1 MEAYQSLRQAS
12 TVLRRAD
19 VGLRHFVAA
28 PTSRVKISSSVG
40 GGKTF
45 GGRAPEGSCD
55 IASAVLGWRRTMSVV
70 AHGHKS
76 MAPGNRLLQ
85 TARMIWGPGGV
96 PRAGSVFGFRRA
108 YQHGSNSFHESS
120 ARLMLLWVVVH
131 VVCVFDRIS
140 SHPTACHRI
149 VPGRSPPQLTALHP
163 LHCIYP
169 FSRRAGATAGGML
182 RTAVVYFLTATGLV
196 VWAVQLG
203 ELGMFYFFPDRWAC
217 FQRHANAPCR
227 LEFAPDERKTE
238 RQRDRE
244 TEREGGRE
252 GGRTGWGGGRE
263 GGRERTRERDM
274 HNSPQKYIGTCRV
287 QILMADGAESGLE
300 RAVGKGVN

>member
-131 VVCVFDRIS
+131 VVCVFVHVHKQINDIGI
-140 SHPTACHRI
+140 HMY
-149 VPGRSPPQLTALHP
+149 V
-163 LHCIYP
+163 CIYVYRTQRGKTWCCACRR
-169 FSRRAGATAGGML
+169 SRCST
-182 RTAVVYFLTATGLV
+182 
-196 VWAVQLG
+196 
-203 ELGMFYFFPDRWAC
+203 
-217 FQRHANAPCR
+217 H
-227 LEFAPDERKTE
+227 
-238 RQRDRE
+238 
-244 TEREGGRE
+244 
-252 GGRTGWGGGRE
+252 
-263 GGRERTRERDM
+263 
-274 HNSPQKYIGTCRV
+274 H
-287 QILMADGAESGLE
+287 
-300 RAVGKGVN
+300 